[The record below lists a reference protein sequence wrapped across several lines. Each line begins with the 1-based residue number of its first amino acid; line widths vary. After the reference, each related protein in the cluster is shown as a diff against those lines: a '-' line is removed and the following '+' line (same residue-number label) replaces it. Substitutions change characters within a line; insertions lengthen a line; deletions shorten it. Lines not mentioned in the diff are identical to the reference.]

1 MKIELV
7 VKKEVFENDKGEKIP
22 YTSYKAEICGQTFSF
37 VPKAE
42 DKKLLNYLLA
52 QQEKESEPDLPD
64 LASLESLGMPT
75 ERKK

>member
-22 YTSYKAEICGQTFSF
+22 YTSYKAEVCGQTFSF

-52 QQEKESEPDLPD
+52 QKEKEEVEPD
-64 LASLESLGMPT
+64 LASLESLGLPP